1 MKELYRWYDTYLLFE
16 EVEVEVKVE
25 VGMVELSLW
34 ERRRE

>member
-16 EVEVEVKVE
+16 EVEVEVE